1 MKKKIIWISFILVV
15 AAAGIYSW
23 FFLTPDKNVNGLYL
37 VPKDAIYIIET
48 AKPIQSWNQLSKSDI
63 WKFLKKQTY
72 FSDIGK
78 NADYLDS
85 LIHDNSVLFDLF
97 GSRDIVISAH
107 KTRIKDYDFL
117 FLINL
122 RKGSKVGFIQ
132 ETLEQILN
140 SSGLLVSETEF
151 KNKTVISAFDKET
164 KETLFFSVVQNYLL
178 CSYSNQLIENSIM
191 EVEAPKLGRD
201 EDFLSIYKETSEEGL
216 CKLYINYSF
225 LDEFMQCYS
234 NENDPMIKDLSRIVL
249 YSGLKLEVEDEF
261 VDLEGYTNINDTLDS
276 YLRALMLSGKGGL
289 TAPKILPERTAI
301 YHSLGFDNGIEFFK
315 NLQKVLQ
322 TDEKA
327 WKEFESNRKQIEQLL
342 KIDLERDMMSWVGD
356 EVAYVQNEPSK
367 YTEHIDDIMFVMKA
381 NSVNYARE
389 RLDFISEQVKKRTPA
404 KFKKVDYKNYTIKFL
419 DVKGVF
425 RLFFGKLFSKMEKP
439 YYTIVDDY
447 VVFSNNPST
456 LISLIE
462 DFETGNTLQ
471 SQEAYHDFSD
481 KFNRESTVFSYF
493 APAKAF
499 PLLTKKMDATTKA
512 AAIKNDVYFKSFP
525 ETGFQI
531 TEKENKFYTK
541 VRLSFME
548 YKPDTNSVSDTA
560 MEEEDATA
568 LLDSLDDIQRFIMS
582 KFDHNVVKDYYGSS
596 DDLRLEAET
605 KKGKLHGRYRE
616 FYETGEL
623 KVFGHHR
630 RGEKKGVWHYYNKD
644 GSLQKKERYGLIGR
658 FFGQPDV
665 EE

>member
-1 MKKKIIWISFILVV
+1 MKKKIIWITFSLIV

-48 AKPIQSWNQLSKSDI
+48 AKPIESWNQLSKSDV

-97 GSRDIVISAH
+97 GSRDIIISAH

-117 FLINL
+117 FLVNL
-122 RKGSKVGFIQ
+122 KKGSKVGFIQ
-132 ETLEQILN
+132 ETLEQIL
-140 SSGLLVSETEF
+140 STSGFLVGNTEY
-151 KNKTVISAFDKET
+151 KNKTVISAFDKEK
-164 KETLFFSVVQNYLL
+164 KETLYFSVVQNYLL
-178 CSYSNQLIENSIM
+178 CSYSNQLIENSIL

-201 EDFLSIYKETSEEGL
+201 EDFLNIYKETSEEGL

-225 LDEFMQCYS
+225 IDEFMQCYS
-234 NENDPMIKDLSRIVL
+234 NDNDPMVKDLSRIVL
-249 YSGLKLEVEDEF
+249 YSGLKLDIEDEF
-261 VDLEGYTNINDTLDS
+261 IDLEGYTNINDTLDS

-289 TAPKILPERTAI
+289 SAPKVLPARTAI
-301 YHSLGFDNGIEFFK
+301 YHSLGFENGIEFFK

-322 TDEKA
+322 TDEKT
-327 WKEFESNRKQIEQLL
+327 WKEFESSRKQIEQLL

-356 EVAYVQNEPSK
+356 EVAYVENEPSK
-367 YTEHIDDIMFVMKA
+367 YTEHLDDIMFVMQA
-381 NSVNYARE
+381 NRVNYAKE
-389 RLDFISEQVKKRTPA
+389 RLDFIAEQVKKRTPA
-404 KFKKVDYKNYTIKFL
+404 KFKKVDYKNYTIKYL

-439 YYTIVDDY
+439 YYTIVDNY
-447 VVFSNNPST
+447 VVFSNNPAT

-462 DFETGNTLQ
+462 DFETGNTLDK
-471 SQEAYHDFSD
+471 QEDFHDFSD
-481 KFNRESTVFSYF
+481 KFNRESTVFSYL
-493 APAKAF
+493 APASAF

-512 AAIKNDVYFKSFP
+512 SALTNEHYFKSFP

-531 TEKENKFYTK
+531 TEKEDKFYTK
-541 VRLSFME
+541 VRFNFRE
-548 YKPDTNSVSDTA
+548 FKPDTSMVSDTA
-560 MEEEDATA
+560 AEEEDAAA
-568 LLDSLDDIQRFIMS
+568 LLDSLDDIQRFIMA

-596 DDLRLEAET
+596 DNLRLEAET

-644 GSLQKKERYGLIGR
+644 GSLQKKERFGVFGR
-658 FFGQPDV
+658 FFNKP
-665 EE
+665 EEEE